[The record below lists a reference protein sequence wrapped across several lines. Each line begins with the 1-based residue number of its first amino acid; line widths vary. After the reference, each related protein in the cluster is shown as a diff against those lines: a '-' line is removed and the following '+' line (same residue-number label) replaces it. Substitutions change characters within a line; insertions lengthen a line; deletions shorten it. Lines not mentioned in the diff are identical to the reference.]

1 MLTCKPVLVPAR
13 PLPQQSFE
21 AVTIPTSATTS
32 QQVYHVPDDEID
44 FATYLQRPLP
54 AGVQNSA
61 GVKWKAHWLAV
72 EGVQPAIPENPP
84 PNARAGRKSSV
95 YPMFKELVLHEMST
109 AVCDAKDRHLPLL
122 IPTQHPASRPYPKQA
137 PPLSAPPPNPTSHK
151 SSSFTL
157 PASLPHSCRPSTCS
171 RSFRPLPNP
180 MAHYPMRSVSA
191 RPR

>member
-1 MLTCKPVLVPAR
+1 MLLSHSPGHAWIAYRWHIVVWSLLILLVNTHSSKPEKLTCKPVLVPAR

-84 PNARAGRKSSV
+84 PNARAGRELSV
-95 YPMFKELVLHEMST
+95 YPDCGVYIT
-109 AVCDAKDRHLPLL
+109 RNVYRRA
-122 IPTQHPASRPYPKQA
+122 
-137 PPLSAPPPNPTSHK
+137 
-151 SSSFTL
+151 
-157 PASLPHSCRPSTCS
+157 
-171 RSFRPLPNP
+171 
-180 MAHYPMRSVSA
+180 
-191 RPR
+191 